1 MNALVKVEKDTAFL
15 INDSRLDM
23 FSKEDIRTYLW
34 LLKDVA
40 ISVTE
45 RLPISLLVP
54 VWPPEEML
62 LHDFADSAPVRALYS
77 VLGDVLSNA
86 GYSLGVLT
94 TLEVEKH
101 EPAELTVFK
110 AQTRFRVYTLH

>member
-1 MNALVKVEKDTAFL
+1 MKALVKVEKDTAFL
-15 INDSRLDM
+15 VNDSRLND
-23 FSKEDIRTYLW
+23 FDKSDIEAYLW
-34 LLKDVA
+34 LLKEVA
-40 ISVTE
+40 TEVTE

-54 VWPPEEML
+54 VWPPHQML
-62 LHDFADSAPVRALYS
+62 LNAFSETAPVRTLYS
-77 VLGDVLSNA
+77 VLEEVLSNA

-101 EPAELTVFK
+101 EPTELTVFK

>member
-1 MNALVKVEKDTAFL
+1 MKALVRVEKDTAFL
-15 INDSRLDM
+15 VNDSRLNA
-23 FSKEDIRTYLW
+23 FSEADIKTYLW

-40 ISVTE
+40 TDVTE
-45 RLPISLLVP
+45 RIPISLLVP
-54 VWPPEEML
+54 VWPPHEML
-62 LHDFADSAPVRALYS
+62 LKEFSDSAPVRTLYS
-77 VLGDVLSNA
+77 VLEDVLSNA

-101 EPAELTVFK
+101 EPTELTVFK